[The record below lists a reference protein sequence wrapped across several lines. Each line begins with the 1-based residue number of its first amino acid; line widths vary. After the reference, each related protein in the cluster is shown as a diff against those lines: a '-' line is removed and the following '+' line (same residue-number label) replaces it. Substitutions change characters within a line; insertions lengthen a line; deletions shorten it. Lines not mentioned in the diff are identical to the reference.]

1 MDRRLLL
8 KLTALGA
15 LAPALGKAGNM
26 PLPQRRPQ
34 QAATPELPVLV
45 IDAGHGG
52 RDPGA
57 IGVSG
62 SYEKNVVLDIVT
74 QMAANLEGKARVKL
88 TRESDRFLALPERVA
103 IAREAQANLFISIHA
118 DSAPDS
124 AARGLSAYTLSETAS
139 DDFARKLADSENI
152 VDQRY
157 GAATHGQE
165 AVASILYDLAARQT
179 VAASRFAKEALVRAA
194 GRNSLRL
201 LDDPKRS
208 ANFAV
213 LRAPDVPSLLIE
225 TGFLSN
231 SKDEEILKS
240 TDQRR
245 AIAKVLGQEVANILK
260 NPLFS

>member
-1 MDRRLLL
+1 MLL

-15 LAPALGKAGNM
+15 LAPFLASAQGL
-26 PLPQRRPQ
+26 PLPARRPSRPDDSPAQ
-34 QAATPELPVLV
+34 TPLPLVVL
-45 IDAGHGG
+45 DPGHGG

-57 IGVSG
+57 ISVSG
-62 SYEKNVVLDIVT
+62 SYEKHIVLDIAQ
-74 QMAANLEGKARVKL
+74 QMARLLEGRARLKL
-88 TRESDRFLALPERVA
+88 TRENDRFLALPERVA
-103 IAREAQANLFISIHA
+103 IARDAQANLFISIHA

-139 DDFARKLADSENI
+139 DDFSRKLAESENI

-157 GAATHGQE
+157 GSTYKGSE
-165 AVASILYDLAARQT
+165 AVASILYDLAAHQT
-179 VAASRFAKEALVRAA
+179 ITASRFAKDALVRGA
-194 GRNSLRL
+194 GRKMPL
-201 LDDPKRS
+201 LDEPKRS

-231 SKDEEILKS
+231 PKDEAILTTSNGRKRIATILAGEIS
-240 TDQRR
+240 T
-245 AIAKVLGQEVANILK
+245 VLK

>member
-1 MDRRLLL
+1 MNRRLLL
-8 KLTALGA
+8 KLTALGV
-15 LAPALGKAGNM
+15 LAPVLARAQSI
-26 PLPQRRPQ
+26 PLPRRRPIS
-34 QAATPELPVLV
+34 AAELPLIV

-57 IGVSG
+57 IGTKG
-62 SYEKNVVLDIVT
+62 SYEKNVVLDIATEV
-74 QMAANLEGKARVKL
+74 AAQLEGKARVKL
-88 TRESDRFLALPERVA
+88 TRENDRFLALPERVA

-124 AARGLSAYTLSETAS
+124 AARGLSAYTLSQTAS

-157 GAATHGQE
+157 GAAVHKEE

-179 VAASRFAKEALVRAA
+179 ITASRFAKEALVRAA
-194 GRNSLRL
+194 GRSSLRL
-201 LDDPKRS
+201 LDEPKRS

-231 SKDEEILKS
+231 PADEEILTS
-240 TDQRR
+240 AAERR
-245 AIAKVLGQEVANILK
+245 RIAHILAGELANVIK
-260 NPLFS
+260 NPIFS

>member
-8 KLTALGA
+8 KLTALGT
-15 LAPALGKAGNM
+15 LAPALARAEAM
-26 PLPQRRPQ
+26 PLPGRRPSQ
-34 QAATPELPVLV
+34 MPDLPLVV

-62 SYEKNVVLDIVT
+62 SYEKNVVLDIAT
-74 QMAANLEGKARVKL
+74 EMAAQLEGKARIKL
-88 TRESDRFLALPERVA
+88 TRENDRFLALPERVA

-124 AARGLSAYTLSETAS
+124 AARGLSAYTLSQTAS
-139 DDFARKLADSENI
+139 DEFARKLADSENI

-157 GAATHGQE
+157 GAATHGEE

-179 VAASRFAKEALVRAA
+179 ISASRFAKEALVRAA
-194 GRNSLRL
+194 GRDLLL

-213 LRAPDVPSLLIE
+213 LRAPDVPSLLVE

-231 SKDEEILKS
+231 AKDEEILTS
-240 TDQRR
+240 APQRR
-245 AIAKVLGQEVANILK
+245 RIAGVLARELANVLK
-260 NPLFS
+260 NPIFS

>member
-15 LAPALGKAGNM
+15 LAPLLARAESI
-26 PLPQRRPQ
+26 PLPRSRPTLGS
-34 QAATPELPVLV
+34 AELPLIV

-57 IGVSG
+57 IGVNG
-62 SYEKNVVLDIVT
+62 SYEKNVVLDIAT
-74 QMAANLEGKARVKL
+74 EMAAQLEGKARVKL
-88 TRESDRFLALPERVA
+88 TRETDKFLALPERVT

-124 AARGLSAYTLSETAS
+124 AARGLSAYTLSQTAS

-157 GAATHGQE
+157 GATIHEGE
-165 AVASILYDLAARQT
+165 TVANILYDLAARQT
-179 VAASRFAKEALVRAA
+179 ITASRFAKDALVRAA
-194 GRNSLRL
+194 GRSMRL
-201 LDDPKRS
+201 LDEPKRS

-231 SKDEEILKS
+231 AADEEILTS
-240 TDQRR
+240 AAERR
-245 AIAKVLGQEVANILK
+245 KIAQVLGRELANVLK
-260 NPLFS
+260 NPIFS

>member
-1 MDRRLLL
+1 MNRRMLL

-15 LAPALGKAGNM
+15 IAPLLAHAESV
-26 PLPQRRPQ
+26 PLPGRRPST
-34 QAATPELPVLV
+34 AAADLPLIV

-57 IGVSG
+57 IGVNG
-62 SYEKNVVLDIVT
+62 SYEKNVVLDIAT
-74 QMAANLEGKARVKL
+74 EMAAQLEGKARVKL
-88 TRESDRFLALPERVA
+88 TRSTDRFLALPERVA

-124 AARGLSAYTLSETAS
+124 AARGLSAYTLSQTAS

-157 GAATHGQE
+157 GARIHEQE
-165 AVASILYDLAARQT
+165 AVANILYDLAARQT
-179 VAASRFAKEALVRAA
+179 ITASRFAKEALVRAA
-194 GRNSLRL
+194 GRSLRL

-231 SKDEEILKS
+231 PADEEILNS
-240 TDQRR
+240 ASERR
-245 AIAKVLGQEVANILK
+245 KIARVLGNELANVLK
-260 NPLFS
+260 NPIFS